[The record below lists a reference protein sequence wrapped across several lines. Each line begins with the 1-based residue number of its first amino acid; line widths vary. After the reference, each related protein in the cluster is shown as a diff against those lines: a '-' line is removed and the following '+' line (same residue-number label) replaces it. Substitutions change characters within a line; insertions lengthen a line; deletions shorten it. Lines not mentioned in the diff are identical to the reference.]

1 MMQRKNLNWFQVKMM
16 KKTQAAV
23 FPKPTLNLFC
33 LVEYRMGKNTGG
45 GFPKLLPVLDFSY
58 L

>member
-1 MMQRKNLNWFQVKMM
+1 MM

-33 LVEYRMGKNTGG
+33 PVEYRMGKNTGG